1 MSLRGD
7 LPGNSFNPVANI
19 SLSMDTFNFTTENCC
34 TNAQPLLITS
44 RKPLSPLWF

>member
-1 MSLRGD
+1 
-7 LPGNSFNPVANI
+7 VAKV

-44 RKPLSPLWF
+44 RELLLPLYS